1 MEISKSLMKF
11 VKQMLGKYV
20 PRVLTSA
27 INIKNGFGVP
37 GNDNKFIEQRK
48 YLLNVFVFALFSG
61 SFSLSQNFSS
71 FHFYPIFFQ

>member
-27 INIKNGFGVP
+27 IDIKNGLGVP
-37 GNDNKFIEQRK
+37 GYDNKFTNSVNI
-48 YLLNVFVFALFSG
+48 Y
-61 SFSLSQNFSS
+61 
-71 FHFYPIFFQ
+71 